1 MLMPLKETAV
11 APLFWSVTV
20 CGADENPTAVF
31 AKLTLDGLACNAKVV
46 EDDVRLTVKSA
57 GQADNVGSN
66 GAPIAGARPKMTET
80 FAVGLFAIFSPAP
93 ITSTGGVPPLGVA
106 AANKVP
112 QTDPSP
118 ATPPAEFTQ
127 VDRIFAS
134 VLRVA
139 TGTIVPAGTFNP
151 GAVPVVVFTY
161 SDASVNALASA
172 AVSVVPDP
180 MLLYELINGASDHTA
195 ATVVS
200 SLIWINVEAVR
211 LPQGPSTAISAIA
224 VLFVP
229 GLSPGFGLPPFA
241 VMYTSVDADGQ
252 VYAPVMSKFPFASLV
267 TGCVSSAV
275 AAEPSPVVPTAYSCS
290 VAPLTGC

>member
-1 MLMPLKETAV
+1 MFV
-11 APLFWSVTV
+11 RVTLA
-20 CGADENPTAVF
+20 ADEATPTAAF
-31 AKLTLDGLACNAKVV
+31 GNDNSEGSIDSAKVV

-127 VDRIFAS
+127 VDRISAS
-134 VLRVA
+134 VLSCA
-139 TGTIVPAGTFNP
+139 TGTVVPAGTFNP

-161 SDASVNALASA
+161 SDASVNVLASA
-172 AVSVVPDP
+172 AASVVPDP

-275 AAEPSPVVPTAYSCS
+275 AAEPSPVVPTAYNCS
-290 VAPLTGC
+290 FAPITG

>member
-1 MLMPLKETAV
+1 MFV
-11 APLFWSVTV
+11 RVTLA
-20 CGADENPTAVF
+20 ADEATPTA
-31 AKLTLDGLACNAKVV
+31 ASGNDNSEGSIDSAKVV
-46 EDDVRLTVKSA
+46 EDGVRLTVQSA
-57 GQADNVGSN
+57 GTAANIGTN
-66 GAPIAGARPKMTET
+66 GAPVAGARPIMTET
-80 FAVGLFAIFSPAP
+80 FSVGLFAIFNPAP

-139 TGTIVPAGTFNP
+139 TGTVAPAGTFNP
-151 GAVPVVVFTY
+151 GEVPVVVFTY
-161 SDASVNALASA
+161 SDASINALASA
-172 AVSVVPDP
+172 AVSVGPDP

-211 LPQGPSTAISAIA
+211 LPQGPSTAISASA

-229 GLSPGFGLPPFA
+229 APRPAFPPVA
-241 VMYTSVDADGQ
+241 VM
-252 VYAPVMSKFPFASLV
+252 
-267 TGCVSSAV
+267 
-275 AAEPSPVVPTAYSCS
+275 
-290 VAPLTGC
+290 